1 MKRAH
6 PSDERI
12 FPMTDPKKT
21 DPNRAEASEAEAGLL
36 DDFIEARVRYAW
48 GPALRMA
55 LDSHGAPERCTR
67 RTCRLA
73 GGCRMTWKE
82 GRPLDCGGGITDE
95 ALKTAAVAT
104 LFGSLMAE
112 RIIEEGIPLPSRA
125 RPAGSVLHEQYGAL

>member
-1 MKRAH
+1 M
-6 PSDERI
+6 
-12 FPMTDPKKT
+12 T